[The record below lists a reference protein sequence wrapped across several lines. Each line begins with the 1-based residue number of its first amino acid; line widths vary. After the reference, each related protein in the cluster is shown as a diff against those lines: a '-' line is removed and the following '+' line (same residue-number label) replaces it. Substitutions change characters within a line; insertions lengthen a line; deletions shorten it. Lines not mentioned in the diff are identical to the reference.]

1 MERQGQQKEEI
12 DFRKLEV
19 EDIVSPNRIT
29 LGFSSHHIEVLPF
42 MRCQMELH
50 RAVILEE
57 PPSALFPEMLAG
69 LITAED
75 YLMEADSQFPQFDCQ
90 MCGLIREM
98 HREGKQIFQV
108 EPYLE
113 MLIRI
118 HELLAAG
125 KTKEDVKAMPAL
137 KEVYEAESMASG
149 ALITFYSTSARPFR
163 RRFGSGE
170 SLRQD

>member
-1 MERQGQQKEEI
+1 
-12 DFRKLEV
+12 
-19 EDIVSPNRIT
+19 
-29 LGFSSHHIEVLPF
+29 
-42 MRCQMELH
+42 MELH

-69 LITAED
+69 LIPAED